1 MMTHAQWRRAMFWG
15 RLAYWIVLA
24 LPGRAIDTR
33 IGMWFVRH
41 AGFYAYGTTYDD
53 YVWRAKNVWGLS

>member
-1 MMTHAQWRRAMFWG
+1 MTHAQWRRDMFWG

-24 LPGRAIDTR
+24 MPDRMVGTR
-33 IGMWFVRH
+33 FGLWFVRH
-41 AGFYAYGTTYDD
+41 AGFYAYDTGYDE